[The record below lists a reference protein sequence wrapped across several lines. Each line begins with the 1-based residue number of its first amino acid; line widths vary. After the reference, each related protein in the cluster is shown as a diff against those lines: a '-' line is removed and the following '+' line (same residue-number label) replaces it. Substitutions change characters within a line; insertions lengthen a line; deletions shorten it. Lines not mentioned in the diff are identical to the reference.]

1 MSSRSRR
8 MIKFEGNIVQFG
20 FGAVGKSFF
29 EKLPREI
36 DYNENKYFVI
46 TRDNYEFQ
54 AYVNLGGI
62 VANFI
67 TADVNKENFA
77 EILLEQEI
85 FVIGALK
92 TISCI

>member
-36 DYNENKYFVI
+36 DYNENKYFVL
-46 TRDNYEFQ
+46 N
-54 AYVNLGGI
+54 
-62 VANFI
+62 
-67 TADVNKENFA
+67 
-77 EILLEQEI
+77 
-85 FVIGALK
+85 
-92 TISCI
+92 